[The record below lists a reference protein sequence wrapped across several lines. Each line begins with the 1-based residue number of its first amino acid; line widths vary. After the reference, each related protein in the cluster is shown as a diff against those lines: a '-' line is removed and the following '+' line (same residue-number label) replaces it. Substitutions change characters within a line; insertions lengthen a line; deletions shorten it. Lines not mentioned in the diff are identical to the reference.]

1 MDKNYLENILKYWTL
16 RKRKAISGFSL
27 RFLWQD
33 DFPITYQRTITFE
46 FSVQFGH
53 WYLEYMK
60 TNPNKK

>member
-46 FSVQFGH
+46 FSVWALVFGIH
-53 WYLEYMK
+53 E
-60 TNPNKK
+60 NKPK